1 MVHGEILVCR
11 LALLPSHVSKVD
23 RPENLS
29 TVLVDKILTKIKNCG
44 AKAAAFPNITYRA
57 EGVIRSFPN
66 PRFYRSRRE
75 ATGGGTEL
83 FLAQKKAPSR
93 GPQRT

>member
-57 EGVIRSFPN
+57 EGVIRSFPT
-66 PRFYRSRRE
+66 PAFTE
-75 ATGGGTEL
+75 AGAKRPVAAL
-83 FLAQKKAPSR
+83 SFSWHKKTR
-93 GPQRT
+93 IG